1 MSYAGF
7 WIRFFASVIDSII
20 IGLIYF
26 ALFFLYLILSEE
38 ANDSF
43 LEKDAFL
50 NLIWILGYWPYSAFL
65 ESGKWQATIGKK
77 ILGLKVVNESGGAIS
92 FGQASGRHFG
102 KIISTVV
109 LYIGFISVG
118 WDKKK
123 QSWHDKMASTYV
135 IELDKNQAIASFET
149 SQVPQDTF
157 AYNYSSSASKK
168 IVMAGFSST
177 GHVVRLS
184 FSKNDENLSNLG
196 LLVGRDSKA
205 CQLHINDSSVSRNHA
220 RLYKQ
225 DGELWIEDL
234 GSLNGTFLNSN
245 QISKLNAVNFPDRG
259 TIVFG
264 DVELSISEF

>member
-1 MSYAGF
+1 MYYAGF
-7 WIRFFASVIDSII
+7 WVRFFASLIDTVI
-20 IGLIYF
+20 IGLSYIS
-26 ALFFLYLILSEE
+26 LFFLYLMLSEQSG
-38 ANDSF
+38 NSL
-43 LEKDAFL
+43 LEKDAFW
-50 NLIWILGYWPYSAFL
+50 NLIWLLGYWPYSAFL

-77 ILGLKVVNESGGAIS
+77 IFGLKVVNESGGRIS

-102 KIISTVV
+102 KIISALVF
-109 LYIGFISVG
+109 YIGFISVG

-196 LLVGRDSKA
+196 LLIGRDSKA